1 MELTIRKSGVVMKSK
16 DLVEYAVVDHL
27 HLMVKDLFK
36 SLPKADKEK
45 RLHVKQTYGDYQI
58 EVRGFAQLDGFD
70 LSLLQTIIAMAGV
83 DQKVIDPSPKGM
95 KGKELR
101 EKLNLEYDSQ
111 FEKALV
117 VDSTYRKLAA
127 QMGRRYGGSFTEDVK
142 ESLKNISTT
151 SFFIETKKGKS
162 IFGFNIISTIVGSDT
177 SFTIALNPF
186 LASAIFGERNFAK
199 IFLTESRKLKTEAA
213 RILHSKLSGLVNAGG
228 ERIFN
233 METIIEMIWTS
244 EATPATKR
252 KRKERL
258 IGKVLPDLQNSGWTA
273 SELDGVIKIRRPK
286 PPPVQKQ
293 LSLL

>member
-1 MELTIRKSGVVMKSK
+1 MTTEKNGVVMKNK
-16 DLVEYAVVDHL
+16 NLVEYAVVDHL

-45 RLHVKQTYGDYQI
+45 RLHVKQTYGEYQVEI
-58 EVRGFAQLDGFD
+58 RGFAQLDGFD
-70 LSLLQTIIAMAGV
+70 LSLLQTIVAMAGV
-83 DQKVIDPSPKGM
+83 DQKIIDPSPKGM
-95 KGKELR
+95 KGQELR
-101 EKLNLEYDSQ
+101 EKLSLEYDSQ
-111 FEKALV
+111 FEKALAV
-117 VDSTYRKLAA
+117 NSTYRNLAD
-127 QMGRRYGGSFTEDVK
+127 QMGRRYGGSFAEEVK

-151 SFFIETKKGKS
+151 SFFVETKKGKNL
-162 IFGFNIISTIVGSDT
+162 FGFNIISALIGSGD

-199 IFLTESRKLKTEAA
+199 IFLTESRKLKTEPA

-233 METIIEMIWTS
+233 METIIEMIWNS

-258 IGKVLPDLQNSGWTA
+258 IGKVLPDLQNAGWTA
-273 SELDGVIKIRRPK
+273 SELNGVIKIRRPK